1 MIPVTKVE
9 AYTQEAIAIA
19 MDDSHGYS
27 QTNRTGN
34 PDYDCSSLVCYV
46 VQRAGIP
53 VMDYG
58 ASYTGNMLSAFM
70 AAGFKDV
77 KNQVNFATGAGMQ
90 RSDVLLYDNPN
101 DFDHN
106 HTAIFIGN
114 GQVVHA
120 SGSNGHPEPGDQ
132 TGKEIKINGYWNNPW
147 NHCLR
152 FKEQDEPVEPSER
165 VYPEL
170 KYGSG
175 LYAPLQIVSAWQSLL
190 MSWGYYLGK
199 SGADGEFGGIT
210 DAATKEWQE
219 EIGLES
225 TGTVDEDDWKEI
237 IQIPSNFLRKE

>member
-9 AYTQEAIAIA
+9 KYTQEAINIA
-19 MDDSHGYS
+19 ADNSHGYS
-27 QTNRTGN
+27 MANRNGN
-34 PDYDCSSLVCYV
+34 PDYDCSSLVCNV

-53 VMDYG
+53 VMDHG
-58 ASYTGNMLSAFM
+58 ASFTGNMYPAFR
-70 AAGFKDV
+70 ACGFEDV
-77 KNQVNFATGAGMQ
+77 TRQVNLSNGSGLM
-90 RSDVLLYDNPN
+90 RGDILLNVA
-101 DFDHN
+101 N
-106 HTAIFIGN
+106 HTAIYIGN

-120 SGSNGHPEPGDQ
+120 RGSDGHPEPGDQ
-132 TGKEIKINGYWNNPW
+132 TSNEIRIQSYWNYPW
-147 NHCLR
+147 DYVLR
-152 FKEQDEPVEPSER
+152 FKEQDEPIEPSER

-199 SGADGEFGGIT
+199 SGSDGEFGGMT
-210 DAATKEWQE
+210 EAATKEWQE

-237 IQIPSNFLRKE
+237 IQVPSNFLRKD